1 MEGGNK
7 IMMNPDSKEFE
18 EIIGD
23 YDKLVAER
31 PEVKDWKKFRIGEEI
46 EVKGEKFRI
55 RKITKKDLIIRPI

>member
-1 MEGGNK
+1 
-7 IMMNPDSKEFE
+7 MMNPDSKEFE

-23 YDKLVAER
+23 YDKLIAER

-46 EVKGEKFRI
+46 EVKGEMFRI